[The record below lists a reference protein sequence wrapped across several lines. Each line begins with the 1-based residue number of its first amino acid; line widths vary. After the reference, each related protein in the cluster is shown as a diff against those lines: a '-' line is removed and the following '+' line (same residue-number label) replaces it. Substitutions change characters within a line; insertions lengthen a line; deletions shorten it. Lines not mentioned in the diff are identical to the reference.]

1 MDLESISV
9 WASTAWRRALTN
21 VEAVL
26 SIWSFQI
33 SVSCGKMSVRT
44 CNLNCKLN
52 WWATKRVTEWESTS
66 RSKKEQSPLI
76 KKYKRRSNYTGSNK
90 QVIIFFFFGWWIE
103 RMCQLD
109 ELKGKWWY
117 LTYWQNTDPKMHL
130 SMVFKILFSYMRQM
144 IIVLRYII
152 CFHMQV

>member
-90 QVIIFFFFGWWIE
+90 QVIIFFSLGG
-103 RMCQLD
+103 
-109 ELKGKWWY
+109 ELSVCA
-117 LTYWQNTDPKMHL
+117 NKMNWRASDGIWHIDKIQIQRCIFLWCLRFCFPIWGTWL
-130 SMVFKILFSYMRQM
+130 SS
-144 IIVLRYII
+144 
-152 CFHMQV
+152 